1 MKNTLPSVAIVGR
14 RNVGK
19 SALFNRILEEERAI
33 VSDIPGTTRDRTEGV
48 GLWRGRPMKFIDTGG
63 MDIGAENIIDREV
76 MAQAKYALEH
86 SDLILFVVDLRTGLS
101 PAETKLAKELVK
113 HRKKIILVGNKADG
127 QKIRWQI
134 YDQEW
139 RKLGLGEPIPTSA
152 ATGVGVGDLLDIIY
166 ERLPEPKT
174 KSEPEKT
181 SHALRIAIVG
191 RPNVGKS
198 ALLNS
203 ILGEKRAIVSPAPHT
218 TREPQDTEFSIGG
231 KKIVL
236 VDTAGI
242 RKRYHRG
249 DLIERGIERTLRAL
263 RRSHMALFVIE
274 PTLPLSAPDKH
285 IASLV
290 YGARASTL
298 IIVNKWDEQFARSA
312 EATDFQARLRDE
324 LPGLDFAPILFIS
337 AAKGRNVKKILP
349 LALEIA
355 EARKTRVGNKE
366 LTELLP
372 QLIRWHKPSRGKG
385 TEHPVIKRIEQ
396 VEADPPHFIVWIGR
410 EQSLHFSYV
419 RFIENR
425 LREIFNFAGTPISI
439 EVRQEKAK

>member
-1 MKNTLPSVAIVGR
+1 MHSLPTVAIVGR

-48 GLWRGRPMKFIDTGG
+48 GLWRGRRIKFVDTGG
-63 MDIGAENIIDREV
+63 MDIGAENVIDREV
-76 MAQAKYALEH
+76 MAQAEYALEH
-86 SDLILFVVDLRTGLS
+86 SDLILFVVDLRAGLS
-101 PAETKLAKELVK
+101 PAETKLAKKLAR
-113 HRKKIILVGNKADG
+113 HRKKVILVGNKADG
-127 QKIRWQI
+127 QKIRWHM

-139 RKLGLGEPIPTSA
+139 KKFGMGDPVPTSA
-152 ATGVGVGDLLDIIY
+152 ATGIGVGDLLDMVT
-166 ERLPEPKT
+166 ERLPEQKI
-174 KSEPEKT
+174 KSETEKT
-181 SHALRIAIVG
+181 SRVLRIAIVG

-203 ILGEKRAIVSPAPHT
+203 ILGEKRVIVSPIPHT
-218 TREPQDTEFSIGG
+218 TREPQDTELIMGDRTL
-231 KKIVL
+231 VL

-263 RRSHMALFVIE
+263 RRSDMALFVIE

-290 YGARASTL
+290 SGARASTL
-298 IIVNKWDEQFARSA
+298 IIVNKWDERFERSA
-312 EATDFQARLRDE
+312 EAADFQARLRDE

-337 AAKGRNVKKILP
+337 AVKGRNVKKILP
-349 LALEIA
+349 LAIEIA
-355 EARKTRVGNKE
+355 QARKTRASDKE
-366 LTELLP
+366 LAELLP

-385 TEHPVIKRIEQ
+385 TEHPVIKRIVQ
-396 VEADPPHFIVWIGR
+396 AEADPPHFIVWIGR